1 MILDSI
7 TGKLPNDMKQTA
19 FVRLFGLTKVPLIW
33 FVRPSVLQLD
43 DEITRV
49 KIPFLRRNK
58 NHLGSIYFGVLC
70 TAADIAG
77 GVAAMKH
84 ITDSGEKVSLAF
96 KDFKAEFHKR
106 AVGDT
111 IFVNKQGKEIK
122 AFVEKVIASG
132 ERENMTVEVLAFTEQ
147 MGDEP
152 VATFELTLSLKK
164 RDKK

>member
-1 MILDSI
+1 MEGLTSF
-7 TGKLPNDMKQTA
+7 LPEEMKQTA

-33 FVRPSVLQLD
+33 FIRPSVVQLD

-49 KIPFLRRNK
+49 KIPFKRRNK
-58 NHLGSIYFGVLC
+58 NHLGSLYFGVLC
-70 TAADIAG
+70 AAADIAG

-84 ITDSGEKVSLAF
+84 ITDSGHKVSLSF

-111 IFVNKQGKEIK
+111 MFINKQGKEIR
-122 AFVEKVIASG
+122 AFVEKTIASG
-132 ERENMTVEVLAFTEQ
+132 ERENMTVLVEAFTKQ

-152 VATFELTLSLKK
+152 VATFNLTLSLKK
-164 RDKK
+164 KG

>member
-1 MILDSI
+1 MQAILK
-7 TGKLPNDMKQTA
+7 GLPISEEFKQTA

-33 FVRPSVLQLD
+33 FIGPKVLELG
-43 DEITRV
+43 DEITKI
-49 KIPFLRRNK
+49 KIPFKRKNK

-70 TAADIAG
+70 AAADVAG

-84 ITDSGEKVSLAF
+84 ITESGEKVSLAF

-111 IFVNKQGKEIK
+111 IFVNKQGREIK
-122 AFVEKVIASG
+122 QFVSDVIASG
-132 ERENMTVEVLAFTEQ
+132 ERMNMTVRVEAFTQQ

-152 VATFELTLSLKK
+152 VATFDLTLSLKK
-164 RDKK
+164 KS

>member
-1 MILDSI
+1 MEKIIGL
-7 TGKLPNDMKQTA
+7 LPNEMKQTA

-33 FVRPSVLQLD
+33 FIKPTVLQLD
-43 DEITRV
+43 DEITKV
-49 KIPFLRRNK
+49 QVPFKRRNK

-70 TAADIAG
+70 AAADIAG

-84 ITDSGEKVSLAF
+84 ITDSGQKVSLSF

-111 IFVNKQGKEIK
+111 VFINKQGQEIK
-122 AFVEKVIASG
+122 SFVEKTIASG
-132 ERENMTVEVLAFTEQ
+132 ERENMTVLVEAFTKQ
-147 MGDEP
+147 MGEEP

-164 RDKK
+164 KG

>member
-1 MILDSI
+1 MEAVMNF
-7 TGKLPNDMKQTA
+7 LPQDLKQTA

-33 FVRPSVLQLD
+33 FIRPSVVQLD
-43 DEITRV
+43 DEITKV
-49 KIPFLRRNK
+49 KIPFKRRNK

-70 TAADIAG
+70 AAADIAG

-111 IFVNKQGKEIK
+111 MFVNKQGAEIK
-122 AFVEKVIASG
+122 SFVEKTIASG
-132 ERENMTVEVLAFTEQ
+132 ERENMSVLVEAFTKQ

-152 VATFELTLSLKK
+152 VASFELTLSLKK
-164 RDKK
+164 RS